1 MVVHNVRSAEEWK
14 ETLAKHPVVLLD
26 CFATWCGP
34 CKAIAPHLVKHS
46 DNDDFKDVHFV
57 KIDVD
62 EVPDVSQELGIRAM
76 PTFMFFKNGNKA
88 QELVGAN
95 PPVLEKTIKTVVAEY
110 KEDQAKAVAEKAA
123 AEKPAESTE
132 EVKQE

>member
-14 ETLAKHPVVLLD
+14 ETLENHKLVLLD

-34 CKAIAPHLVKHS
+34 CKAIAPKVVQHS
-46 DNDDFKDVHFV
+46 EDEKFKGVHFV

-62 EVPDVSQELGIRAM
+62 ELPEVSQELGIRAM

-88 QELVGAN
+88 QEIVGAN
-95 PPVLEKTIKTVVAEY
+95 PPVLEKAIKAAVQELAE
-110 KEDQAKAVAEKAA
+110 EEAKAA